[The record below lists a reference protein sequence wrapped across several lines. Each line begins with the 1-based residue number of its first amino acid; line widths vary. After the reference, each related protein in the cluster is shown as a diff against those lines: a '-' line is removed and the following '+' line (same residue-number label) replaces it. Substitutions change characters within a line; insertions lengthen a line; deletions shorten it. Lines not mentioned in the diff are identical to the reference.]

1 MCIRPPR
8 LAKSLPREFS
18 LLLACGSLTENP
30 RIKWLLWDD
39 HVHFDCAGLRRTLV
53 TVLRRRLLVANT
65 WPELRVKM
73 RAALLRFVSCML
85 KFPDDINT
93 LCCILFSW
101 HVWFASVS
109 LNFTSWMSTCPQSCS
124 RMNTFPTL
132 FGACCRCNFSC
143 VKYLVVD
150 GWNPHDVHFFIDR
163 FGSHT
168 GAKILLGVVLFPFS
182 LVLPSSDFVWQ

>member
-1 MCIRPPR
+1 MTMCISIAQACAER
-8 LAKSLPREFS
+8 LSRSCEDVSWSQTPDL
-18 LLLACGSLTENP
+18 N
-30 RIKWLLWDD
+30 
-39 HVHFDCAGLRRTLV
+39 CA
-53 TVLRRRLLVANT
+53 
-65 WPELRVKM
+65 WKM